1 MQQLFQNQ
9 EIQKIKQALINAF
22 EVNQQKKYIS
32 KKQLL
37 RHYLQSRREQRPL
50 SQSIKIKK
58 NEKIDIIQ
66 NYENRK
72 KITKEKSIIDQ
83 DQQKLLECPICMD
96 YLVSPVQTQC
106 GHTYCEICLTEA
118 LLKQNICPM
127 CKKLV
132 PNFNFV
138 IDTLLDGLVKQYV
151 ESYND
156 DNKEKYI
163 QRRKKYFAWNKKR
176 RPQKFE
182 EGMKVDI
189 RDLDNIWCEA
199 IVKKIEKAQ
208 NNEEFIFI
216 HYIGWNSIY
225 DEMLPSNS
233 NRISSAGFFTQRKD
247 IPQYRLNSQNNQN
260 PDDPNNTGAMQ
271 GVVLLGSEGQANLEG
286 NIDDDELMEIDEEEF
301 QQQQQ
306 QQQQQNNSNS
316 SNQNSKIDAIKIF
329 QSIFNVDLNKLLQQE
344 KK

>member
-1 MQQLFQNQ
+1 MQLLNQNK

-22 EVNQQKKYIS
+22 DLNEQKKYIS

-37 RHYLQSRREQRPL
+37 RHYLQSKRGQRQL
-50 SQSIKIKK
+50 SQSSIKIKK
-58 NEKIDIIQ
+58 NEKIDIIK

-83 DQQKLLECPICMD
+83 DQQKLLDCPICMD

-127 CKKLV
+127 CKKVV

-156 DNKEKYI
+156 ENKEKYT

-182 EGMKVDI
+182 EGMKLDI

-199 IVKKIEKAQ
+199 IVKKIERQ
-208 NNEEFIFI
+208 LNNQEFIFI
-216 HYIGWNSIY
+216 HYIGWNNIY

-260 PDDPNNTGAMQ
+260 PDDPNNNGAMQ

-301 QQQQQ
+301 QLQQQQ
-306 QQQQQNNSNS
+306 QQQT
-316 SNQNSKIDAIKIF
+316 NQNSKIDALKIF
-329 QSIFNVDLNKLLQQE
+329 QSIFNVDLKNLLSQE